1 MRKGRPRGDRPSRTT
16 RASVRPRA
24 SVAKQLRPCLRLARR
39 QLVPHRRPRQRR
51 TRVHCPIAEQIWLHD
66 GWGLAPSVGASL
78 SGGIQREAM
87 SIRSLCCVFVIVRV
101 NDLPHSGNPIM
112 NEYSFEVGVRAVVR
126 VQASD
131 PDTARKV
138 VETVLGA
145 PGSQEI
151 ELANR
156 NNQGLGRDATVTAVD
171 FVQKTP
177 AKLVADKKK
186 RPTSA

>member
-1 MRKGRPRGDRPSRTT
+1 
-16 RASVRPRA
+16 
-24 SVAKQLRPCLRLARR
+24 
-39 QLVPHRRPRQRR
+39 
-51 TRVHCPIAEQIWLHD
+51 
-66 GWGLAPSVGASL
+66 
-78 SGGIQREAM
+78 
-87 SIRSLCCVFVIVRV
+87 
-101 NDLPHSGNPIM
+101 M

-131 PDTARKV
+131 PDAARKV
-138 VETVLGA
+138 VEAVLGA

-156 NNQGLGRDATVTAVD
+156 NNQRLGRDATVTAVD

-186 RPTSA
+186 RHTSA

>member
-1 MRKGRPRGDRPSRTT
+1 
-16 RASVRPRA
+16 
-24 SVAKQLRPCLRLARR
+24 
-39 QLVPHRRPRQRR
+39 
-51 TRVHCPIAEQIWLHD
+51 
-66 GWGLAPSVGASL
+66 
-78 SGGIQREAM
+78 
-87 SIRSLCCVFVIVRV
+87 
-101 NDLPHSGNPIM
+101 M

-126 VQASD
+126 VEASN
-131 PDTARKV
+131 PDLARKV

-156 NNQGLGRDATVTAVD
+156 NNQGIGRDATVTAVD

-177 AKLVADKKK
+177 AKLVADQKK

>member
-1 MRKGRPRGDRPSRTT
+1 MD
-16 RASVRPRA
+16 
-24 SVAKQLRPCLRLARR
+24 
-39 QLVPHRRPRQRR
+39 
-51 TRVHCPIAEQIWLHD
+51 D
-66 GWGLAPSVGASL
+66 
-78 SGGIQREAM
+78 
-87 SIRSLCCVFVIVRV
+87 
-101 NDLPHSGNPIM
+101 
-112 NEYSFEVGVRAVVR
+112 EYSFEVDVRALVR
-126 VQASD
+126 VQASE
-131 PDTARKV
+131 PEMAHKV
-138 VETVLGA
+138 VESVLGA

>member
-1 MRKGRPRGDRPSRTT
+1 
-16 RASVRPRA
+16 
-24 SVAKQLRPCLRLARR
+24 
-39 QLVPHRRPRQRR
+39 
-51 TRVHCPIAEQIWLHD
+51 
-66 GWGLAPSVGASL
+66 
-78 SGGIQREAM
+78 
-87 SIRSLCCVFVIVRV
+87 
-101 NDLPHSGNPIM
+101 M

-131 PDTARKV
+131 PDAARKV

-186 RPTSA
+186 RPTAA

>member
-1 MRKGRPRGDRPSRTT
+1 
-16 RASVRPRA
+16 
-24 SVAKQLRPCLRLARR
+24 
-39 QLVPHRRPRQRR
+39 
-51 TRVHCPIAEQIWLHD
+51 
-66 GWGLAPSVGASL
+66 
-78 SGGIQREAM
+78 
-87 SIRSLCCVFVIVRV
+87 
-101 NDLPHSGNPIM
+101 M
-112 NEYSFEVGVRAVVR
+112 NEYLFEVGVRAVVR

-131 PDTARKV
+131 PDAARKV

-171 FVQKTP
+171 FVQKTS

-186 RPTSA
+186 RPTAA

>member
-1 MRKGRPRGDRPSRTT
+1 MK
-16 RASVRPRA
+16 
-24 SVAKQLRPCLRLARR
+24 
-39 QLVPHRRPRQRR
+39 
-51 TRVHCPIAEQIWLHD
+51 
-66 GWGLAPSVGASL
+66 
-78 SGGIQREAM
+78 
-87 SIRSLCCVFVIVRV
+87 
-101 NDLPHSGNPIM
+101 
-112 NEYSFEVGVRAVVR
+112 EYSFEVGVRAVVR

-131 PDTARKV
+131 PDAARKV

-186 RPTSA
+186 RLTSA

>member
-1 MRKGRPRGDRPSRTT
+1 
-16 RASVRPRA
+16 
-24 SVAKQLRPCLRLARR
+24 
-39 QLVPHRRPRQRR
+39 
-51 TRVHCPIAEQIWLHD
+51 
-66 GWGLAPSVGASL
+66 
-78 SGGIQREAM
+78 
-87 SIRSLCCVFVIVRV
+87 
-101 NDLPHSGNPIM
+101 M

-131 PDTARKV
+131 PDAARKV

-177 AKLVADKKK
+177 AKLVADEAKSVATK
-186 RPTSA
+186 RRGQHTA